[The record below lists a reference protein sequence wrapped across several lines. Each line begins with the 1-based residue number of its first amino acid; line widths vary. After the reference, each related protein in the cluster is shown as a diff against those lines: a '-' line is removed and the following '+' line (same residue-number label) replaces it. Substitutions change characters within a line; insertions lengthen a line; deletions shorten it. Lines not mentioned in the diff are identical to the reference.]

1 MDLSTLNVPDTA
13 RIHLE
18 FPGMG
23 KLYADDAKTQPVII
37 EVYGPASNPA
47 VDYRR
52 KMTRKVQSEMAKR
65 GSKGLANL
73 GDLEEQELERLCA
86 LTAGVSGLIYKG
98 ETITKDTVR
107 KVYADPKMGWI
118 RDQLNEKL
126 SGWEDFLA

>member
-1 MDLSTLNVPDTA
+1 MDLSTLNVPETA
-13 RIHLE
+13 TIHLE

-23 KLYADDAKTQPVII
+23 KLYADDAKSQPVTI
-37 EVYGPASNPA
+37 EVYGPASNQA

-52 KMTRKVQSEMAKR
+52 KMSRKVQSEMAKR
-65 GSKGLANL
+65 GNRGLSNL